1 MADLVDAQRGWSRR
15 DQTSTVFAAIFR
27 PAAAPQEPFRI
38 DCDLELSERND
49 MTNDKTISIGW
60 LLAGVLTVTIVFNG
74 IALAL
79 G

>member
-1 MADLVDAQRGWSRR
+1 
-15 DQTSTVFAAIFR
+15 
-27 PAAAPQEPFRI
+27 
-38 DCDLELSERND
+38 LSERND

>member
-1 MADLVDAQRGWSRR
+1 MRSGAGVAGIRLARF
-15 DQTSTVFAAIFR
+15 FAAIFR

-49 MTNDKTISIGW
+49 MTNDKTIPIAW

-79 G
+79 S